1 MSIRKFLNAIT
12 VIPFL
17 AFEGSMFYLIHF
29 GERSPDFDPYYSSII
44 AATAFAFLIFMI
56 RVITARAE
64 NRGLRD
70 VVFNAKNGN
79 LILIAMIF
87 TLVAD
92 YYLVAIP
99 DDMELRGVTVFL
111 GTQLFIFLHIM
122 ARDGDTRWRKRNIVT
137 RIILMAVML
146 LVGYAIL
153 DGNPDLLSSVSMIYY
168 ANLLANALFAHRSGR
183 GGVLLT
189 IGLILFALCDVNV
202 GISALDSLYVGGFPE
217 GTLLYE
223 IINSDIEFIW
233 IFYIPSQTLIPM
245 TMLLCDEQ

>member
-1 MSIRKFLNAIT
+1 MSIRKILSAIT

-17 AFEGSMFYLIHF
+17 AFEGLMFYLIHF
-29 GERSPDFDPYYSSII
+29 GEHSPDFDPYYASII
-44 AATAFAFLIFMI
+44 AAASFAILIFLI

-64 NRGLRD
+64 NRRLRD

-122 ARDGDTRWRKRNIVT
+122 ANDGDTRWRRRNIIA
-137 RIILMAVML
+137 RIILMGVML
-146 LVGYAIL
+146 MVGYAIL

-202 GISALDSLYVGGFPE
+202 GLSALDSIYVGGFPE
-217 GTLLYE
+217 GTLLYD

-245 TMLLCDEQ
+245 TMLLCEDQ